1 MLTAHEGTSETSP
14 ESKAVPPPLEVEP
27 TLETTQAP
35 VEEVPLK
42 EDHRQNVCFF
52 NVLVGK
58 LLVLVG
64 SQSLEEEQS
73 EDAGGKALSPGPT
86 SFDKDSF
93 PDGSTSAPSPPV
105 ADASAATVQELFG
118 QSFV

>member
-58 LLVLVG
+58 LLVFGWQPILGGRTVG
-64 SQSLEEEQS
+64 RCWRQS
-73 EDAGGKALSPGPT
+73 
-86 SFDKDSF
+86 SFSRSYVF
-93 PDGSTSAPSPPV
+93 
-105 ADASAATVQELFG
+105 
-118 QSFV
+118 